1 MKKQILFLSLFL
13 IFASTATA
21 SNHEVI
27 KGFNET
33 ANLTQIQ
40 ESINSNQEEIPGFI
54 ETIVGG
60 QSINLHFKNTSYSY
74 GAELDGTRVETL
86 QYQELEDPTLE
97 VTIEPE
103 TLESLLT
110 TNQTIF
116 EEIQDQL
123 DEGGIEYETKTAKN
137 SIVFT
142 ITNTLMDLASRLG
155 IFG

>member
-1 MKKQILFLSLFL
+1 MKKQILFLSLFI

-27 KGFNET
+27 EGFNET

-40 ESINSNQEEIPGFI
+40 ESINDNQDEIPGFI

-60 QSINLHFKNTSYSY
+60 QSINLYFENTSYSY
-74 GAELDGTRVETL
+74 GAELDGTKVETL

-97 VTIEPE
+97 VTVEPE
-103 TLESLLT
+103 TLESILT
-110 TNQTIF
+110 TNQSVF
-116 EEIQDQL
+116 QEIQDAL
-123 DEGGIEYETKTAKN
+123 DEGGIEYEAKTAKN

-142 ITNTLMDLASRLG
+142 ITDTLMDIASILG